1 VTRGNVVSD
10 IWNLRCG
17 NFDDRNDLKV
27 QKWPFNTARNG
38 NSEIKITMQR
48 KKGRSVERNCKKALH
63 KKYRNQKGVIKCEPQ
78 QSKPACRCQHFTNR
92 IAKEANLADKN
103 VHPLTASCSGKT
115 SNREGMETWNVHC
128 DSNQNGKI
136 DPGEISDE
144 INVITKS
151 KNFCKI
157 KKTINRGISCQKKAK
172 ANSCYC
178 FESANYLKNNFQSEF
193 SRHHRKKKS
202 IDLKCRAGSETNDEW
217 TIEIFKNGISCDK
230 QVEFNFKHNRDQNI
244 CTRKLL
250 SELNSLLKTT
260 RC

>member
-1 VTRGNVVSD
+1 MERSL
-10 IWNLRCG
+10 W
-17 NFDDRNDLKV
+17 FKS
-27 QKWPFNTARNG
+27 KWKNWSRLGFH
-38 NSEIKITMQR
+38 S
-48 KKGRSVERNCKKALH
+48 
-63 KKYRNQKGVIKCEPQ
+63 
-78 QSKPACRCQHFTNR
+78 HFLFKL
-92 IAKEANLADKN
+92 IL
-103 VHPLTASCSGKT
+103 
-115 SNREGMETWNVHC
+115 
-128 DSNQNGKI
+128 
-136 DPGEISDE
+136 GEISDE

-178 FESANYLKNNFQSEF
+178 FESAYYFKNNFQSEF

-202 IDLKCRAGSETNDEW
+202 IDLNCRAGTETNDEW

-230 QVEFNFKHNRDQNI
+230 QGKFHHFELHESRDTGPKERDKPDRDLHNSVGLLVWLTTTFWRLDRLRPNDEIAKVEFNFKHNRDQNI